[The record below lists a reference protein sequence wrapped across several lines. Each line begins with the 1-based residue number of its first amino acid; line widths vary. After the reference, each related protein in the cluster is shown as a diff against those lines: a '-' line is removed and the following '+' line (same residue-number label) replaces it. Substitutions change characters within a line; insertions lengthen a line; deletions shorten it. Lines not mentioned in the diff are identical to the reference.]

1 MAGERADY
9 PRMTPAEYLAFDRAS
24 EIKHELINGYVY
36 AMTGASQNHNL
47 IVSSIIATLYR
58 KLRTGGCRVYPSD
71 MRVQIDADTYT
82 YPDITV
88 VCGESR
94 LADRERETLLNPT
107 LIIEVLS
114 PSTERYDRG
123 RKFQFYRQID
133 SLRTYVLIA
142 QDSPRIEWYVRG
154 DDGRWQ
160 FNDAAGLDAQVDLT
174 AIGCTLALAEVYEQV
189 TFPEQPDDGRG
200 TVIPVHRDEDPA

>member
-1 MAGERADY
+1 MAAERADY

-24 EIKHELINGYVY
+24 EIKHELIQGYVY
-36 AMTGASQNHNL
+36 AMTGGSENHSL
-47 IVSSIIATLYR
+47 IAVNTSTS
-58 KLRTGGCRVYPSD
+58 LRIQVRGRSCKVYNSD
-71 MRVQIDADTYT
+71 MRVQIDTDTYT

-123 RKFQFYRQID
+123 RKFQFYRQIE

-142 QDSPRIEWYVRG
+142 QDSPRIEWYVRD

-160 FNDAAGLDAQVDLT
+160 FNDAAGMDAHVDLSS
-174 AIGCTLALAEVYEQV
+174 IGCTLALAEVYEQV
-189 TFPEQPDDGRG
+189 SFPDRPDDGRG
-200 TVIPVHRDEDPA
+200 SVIPVYRDEDPT

>member
-1 MAGERADY
+1 MAGERADH

-36 AMTGASQNHNL
+36 AMTGGSESHSL
-47 IVSSIIATLYR
+47 ISVNTSTS
-58 KLRTGGCRVYPSD
+58 LRVQVRGRSCKVYNSD

-123 RKFQFYRQID
+123 RKFQLYRQID

-174 AIGCTLALAEVYEQV
+174 AIGCTLALDEVYEQV
-189 TFPEQPDDGRG
+189 AFPEQPDDGRG